1 MPWGPVGLLR
11 SLYGRNSGFALSH
24 ARASLIRMRPPG
36 NGQPHFFIAEV
47 KAMVTPSAAASWVW
61 LSSRGELLGKL
72 RSSSFSFWVIGVCG
86 GGLEVDDIR
95 GDGRAGEAVAFDVG
109 GVG

>member
-1 MPWGPVGLLR
+1 MCV
-11 SLYGRNSGFALSH
+11 
-24 ARASLIRMRPPG
+24 
-36 NGQPHFFIAEV
+36 
-47 KAMVTPSAAASWVW
+47 
-61 LSSRGELLGKL
+61 
-72 RSSSFSFWVIGVCG
+72 

>member
-1 MPWGPVGLLR
+1 MGA
-11 SLYGRNSGFALSH
+11 GRAFALLV
-24 ARASLIRMRPPG
+24 RAEFRVCLEPCQGVFNQDAAAG
-36 NGQPHFFIAEV
+36 NGQPHFFIADV

-86 GGLEVDDIR
+86 WLEVDDIR